1 MSRLVF
7 FTGAMTASRSSALTS
22 GDSSMTTILAR
33 LPRMVPTE
41 KLSIF
46 EPFFNVQMLN
56 SLFIADYRNSRHID
70 PHVVCDFFDGFLE
83 DAEARMEEEIPGFND
98 AHFFDHLP
106 KYDNPDTLWDY
117 YCSIEFDLSEYI
129 PEVEEAA

>member
-1 MSRLVF
+1 MG
-7 FTGAMTASRSSALTS
+7 FTKESLWTLRRE
-22 GDSSMTTILAR
+22 I
-33 LPRMVPTE
+33 V
-41 KLSIF
+41 
-46 EPFFNVQMLN
+46 LN

-83 DAEARMEEEIPGFND
+83 DVEARMEEDIPGFND
-98 AHFFDHLP
+98 AYFFDHLP

-117 YCSIEFDLSEYI
+117 YCGIVFDLSEYI